1 MTASNPAPDAASTI
15 AQITLI
21 EADTQSA
28 SFMQHERA
36 QAMEELKRHAQFRP
50 VNDSH
55 SPYDVTLSLQNGYLV
70 LDIVNSQGE
79 DLQTHALSLRPYH
92 RIIQDYF
99 LIIRSYE
106 EARLT
111 AGPEKLE
118 AIDMGRRAIHNEG
131 AQMLQDRL
139 EDKIEMDFE
148 TARKLFTLICVLH
161 RTDISLM
168 G

>member
-1 MTASNPAPDAASTI
+1 MTNEAGAPSTI
-15 AQITLI
+15 AHITLQ
-21 EADTQSA
+21 EPQGENANA
-28 SFMQHERA
+28 AFMQHERQ
-36 QAMEELKRHAQFRP
+36 QALDALTQAAHFQP
-50 VNDSH
+50 INDNH
-55 SPYDVTLSLQNGYLV
+55 GPYDVNLSIQNGYLV
-70 LDIVNSQGE
+70 LDVENNEHQNI
-79 DLQTHALSLRPYH
+79 QTLALSLRPYR

-99 LIIRSYE
+99 MVIRSYE
-106 EARLT
+106 QARIT

-118 AIDMGRRAIHNEG
+118 AIDMGRRGIHNEG
-131 AQMLQDRL
+131 AQLLKERL